1 MKNFLIAFITGAIFI
16 LGSCNGTGSRDTEFS
31 NEIDSVSYA
40 IGVSFGNQLKMSGME
55 TVNADILAQAIQDMF
70 EDKDPAFDEVEA
82 NMILN
87 RYFNMLHYREN
98 LEEGEEFL
106 RENKL
111 REDVVTTES
120 GLQYVVIEEGDG
132 PIPEYDDEVVV
143 HYTGTLIDGTQFDS
157 SVERGE
163 PAQFKLSNVIE
174 GWTEVLQLMPVGSKW
189 RVFIPQELAYGA
201 NPRQGGPIEPFSML
215 IFEIELID
223 IAEE

>member
-1 MKNFLIAFITGAIFI
+1 
-16 LGSCNGTGSRDTEFS
+16 
-31 NEIDSVSYA
+31 
-40 IGVSFGNQLKMSGME
+40 MSGME

-82 NMILN
+82 NMIVN